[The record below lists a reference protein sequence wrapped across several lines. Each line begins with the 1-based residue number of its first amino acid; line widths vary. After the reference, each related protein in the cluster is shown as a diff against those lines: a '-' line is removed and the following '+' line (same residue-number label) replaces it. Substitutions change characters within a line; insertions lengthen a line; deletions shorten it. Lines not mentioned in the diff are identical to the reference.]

1 MRRPLT
7 PLEPPRSDVPR
18 ARQSMRLLHA
28 GLGLLLGA
36 FVTSCEAPA
45 PAATIGPLVRINLKD
60 LPSTTAK
67 VSLKVSAQGTDKTS
81 EFTSTP
87 LDVLGVTFPP
97 SSSGQV
103 VLEVLAYDA
112 TGCLIGRGQGS
123 ISVAS
128 DIDYEL
134 PMTLEAVKFC
144 GMPSSKLI
152 VQLVNGADGAGR
164 VTGPGIDCGG
174 GGSDC
179 EEVYQ
184 AGQQVTLMASAT
196 KGNFLGWSGGCT
208 GVGSCALMLTPAGDF
223 TVQASF
229 GVCRG
234 WCPEPSGVAGTSQQ
248 WNAVYGRSTS
258 DIVAVG
264 DGGAITHWDGQS
276 WKPDFSG
283 TTKNLLAVTV
293 PRGSTSYIAVG
304 ASGTVLGYSGQGW
317 YPIPVTPATTK
328 ELMGV
333 SGVSENEIRIV
344 GQDATFLRGDLK
356 GFSASESLPG
366 SAGTTREL
374 SSIMV
379 QVNNGSSGE
388 FLITGYTGYT
398 ARRFY
403 IAGPGYWDDASPG
416 GTKNIYSGWFSKFR
430 QIAVG
435 ESGVIFRRAYQGLS
449 WQGWTAE
456 TVSGFTTDLR
466 SVWGASET
474 SIFTVGASGK
484 ILFWDGASWTPRT
497 SGTTADLYGV
507 WGTSNT
513 NAYAVGTGNT
523 LLHYVP

>member
-1 MRRPLT
+1 MRRPLAT
-7 PLEPPRSDVPR
+7 PEPLRSDVPR
-18 ARQSMRLLHA
+18 ARRSRRLLQL
-28 GLGLLLGA
+28 GLGLLLGTL
-36 FVTSCEAPA
+36 VTSCESPA
-45 PAATIGPLVRINLKD
+45 PTTIGPLVRVNLKA
-60 LPSTTAK
+60 LPSSTAK
-67 VSLKVSAQGTDKTS
+67 VSLKVSAQGQEKTS
-81 EFTSTP
+81 EFTDSP
-87 LDVLGVTFPP
+87 LDLLGVTFSPGT
-97 SSSGQV
+97 SGQV
-103 VLEVLAYDA
+103 VLDVQVFDG
-112 TGCLIGRGQGS
+112 TGCLIGKGQSS

-134 PMTLEAVKFC
+134 PLTLEEVKFC

-164 VTGPGIDCGG
+164 VTGVGINCGG

-184 AGQQVTLMASAT
+184 AGQQVTLTASAT

-208 GVGSCALMLTPAGDF
+208 GVGSCALTLTPAGDF

-234 WCPEPSGVAGTSQQ
+234 WCPEPSGVAGTTQR

-264 DGGAITHWDGQS
+264 HAGAITRWDGQS
-276 WKPDFSG
+276 WKAELSG
-283 TTKNLLAVTV
+283 TPNDLYAVTV

-304 ASGTVLGYSGQGW
+304 EAGTVLGYSGQGW
-317 YPIPVTPATTK
+317 YPIAVNPATTK
-328 ELMGV
+328 ELFGV

-356 GFSASESLPG
+356 GFSASETLPN

-388 FLITGYTGYT
+388 FLITGYSGYT
-398 ARRFY
+398 ARRYYPF
-403 IAGPGYWDDASPG
+403 GPAWDDASPG
-416 GTKNIYSGWFSKFR
+416 GTKNIYSGWFSKMR

-435 ESGVIFRRAYQGLS
+435 ESGVIFRRAHNGALWQS
-449 WQGWTAE
+449 WVAE

-474 SIFTVGASGK
+474 SIFTVGAAGK
-484 ILFWDGASWTPRT
+484 ILFWDGANWTPRT
-497 SGTTADLYGV
+497 SGTTEDLYGV

-513 NAYAVGTGNT
+513 NAYAVGTGNVI
-523 LLHYVP
+523 LHYVP

>member
-1 MRRPLT
+1 MNRPLAT
-7 PLEPPRSDVPR
+7 PESPRSAVPR
-18 ARQSMRLLHA
+18 ARRSMRILHA
-28 GLGLLLGA
+28 GLGVLLGA
-36 FVTSCEAPA
+36 LVTSCESPPA
-45 PAATIGPLVRINLKD
+45 TTIGPLVRINLKSM
-60 LPSTTAK
+60 PASTAK
-67 VSLKVSAQGTDKTS
+67 VSLKVSAQGQDKTS
-81 EFTSTP
+81 EFTNAP
-87 LDVLGVTFPP
+87 LDLLGVTFAPGT
-97 SSSGQV
+97 SGQV
-103 VLEVLAYDA
+103 VLDVQVFDG
-112 TGCLIGRGQGS
+112 TGCLIGKGQGS
-123 ISVAS
+123 VSVAS

-134 PMTLEAVKFC
+134 PLTLEEVKFC
-144 GMPSSKLI
+144 GMPASKLI

-174 GGSDC
+174 SGSDC

-208 GVGSCALMLTPAGDF
+208 GVASCSLTLTPAGDF

-234 WCPEPSGVAGTSQQ
+234 WCPEPSGVAGTTQR
-248 WNAVYGRSTS
+248 WTAIYGRSTT

-264 DGGAITHWDGQS
+264 LAGAITRWDGQR
-276 WKPDFSG
+276 WKPELSG
-283 TTKNLLAVTV
+283 TPNDLYAVTV

-304 ASGTVLGYSGQGW
+304 EAGTVLGHSGQGW
-317 YPIPVTPATTK
+317 YPIPVNPATTK
-328 ELMGV
+328 ELFGV

-379 QVNNGSSGE
+379 QANNGSSGE

-398 ARRFY
+398 ARRY
-403 IAGPGYWDDASPG
+403 YVGLGYWDDASPG
-416 GTKNIYSGWFSKFR
+416 GTKNIYSGWYSKMR
-430 QIAVG
+430 QVVVG
-435 ESGVIFRRAYQGLS
+435 ESGVIFRRAHNGFS
-449 WQGWTAE
+449 WQNWATE

-466 SVWGASET
+466 SVWGATET
-474 SIFTVGASGK
+474 SIFTVGQAGK
-484 ILFWDGASWTPRT
+484 ILFWDGTNWTPRT
-497 SGTTADLYGV
+497 SGTAEDLYGV

-513 NAYAVGTGNT
+513 NAYAVGAGNT